1 MTTNTAFEQL
11 ANIIKSRR
19 TSKPAAMNGEKIPDE
34 QINELLELANW
45 APTHGRTEPWYFFVY
60 TGEGLKNFG
69 KTHAD
74 LYWANTPEDK
84 RKEETKEKLEHNVD
98 MASHL
103 IVAVMK
109 RGENPKIPA
118 IEEVAATSAA
128 IENILLGAEAMGLA
142 VMWNTGG
149 MAHSNALKEHLGL
162 GEHDHVMGIFYMGY
176 TDEPARE
183 GKRNKEVSEKVQWF
197 R

>member
-11 ANIIKSRR
+11 AHIIKSRR

-34 QINELLELANW
+34 QINELLELAIW

-103 IVAVMK
+103 IVAAMK

-149 MAHSNALKEHLGL
+149 MAHSNALKDHLGL

-183 GKRNKEVSEKVQWF
+183 GKRNKEVNEKVQWF

>member
-1 MTTNTAFEQL
+1 MTNTAFEQL
-11 ANIIKSRR
+11 AEIIRSRR

-34 QINELLELANW
+34 QINQLLELANW

-69 KTHAD
+69 KIHAD
-74 LYWANTPEDK
+74 LYWANTAEDK
-84 RKEETKEKLEHNVD
+84 RKEETREKLEHNVD

-103 IVAVMK
+103 IVAAMK
-109 RGENPKIPA
+109 RGDNPKIPA
-118 IEEVAATSAA
+118 IEEVAAASAA
-128 IENILLGAEAMGLA
+128 IENVLLGAEAMGLA

-149 MAHSNALKEHLGL
+149 MAHHPALKAHLGL
-162 GEHDHVMGIFYMGY
+162 GDDDMVMGIFYMGY

-183 GKRNKEVSEKVQWF
+183 GKRNKEIGEKVQWF